1 MQRAIRNP
9 FGRLLVDPATL
20 TRRERVSLMNR
31 VAGRLTADGDPEM
44 RWLGTNIAAWLR
56 DGGRLDA
63 TLGVVPTQG
72 SRATPQTVLRQT
84 ECDGL
89 LLRLSVLAGG
99 DRAALSVLRGQAP
112 CPAGATDLVERL
124 QRLQTPTSRDAIRR
138 ARQRSAR
145 LRT

>member
-1 MQRAIRNP
+1 VHRHIRNP

-20 TRRERVSLMNR
+20 TRRERVALMNR
-31 VAGRLTADGDPEM
+31 VSGRLTADSDPEM

-63 TLGVVPTQG
+63 ALGVVPAQG
-72 SRATPQTVLRQT
+72 SRATPQTVLRQA
-84 ECDGL
+84 ECDTL

-112 CPAGATDLVERL
+112 CPAGAAELLDRL
-124 QRLQTPTSRDAIRR
+124 QQLQTPTSRDAIRR
-138 ARQRSAR
+138 ARQRSVR
-145 LRT
+145 HRS